1 MLWMGKTST
10 LAEPSNTSWPCP
22 RDRAS
27 NLRALGP
34 LSPSLMLDIEARGPG
49 VFALIKGRAHP
60 DEKQNQHGS
69 PWVAFPADIL
79 WAKPKGML

>member
-1 MLWMGKTST
+1 
-10 LAEPSNTSWPCP
+10 
-22 RDRAS
+22 
-27 NLRALGP
+27 
-34 LSPSLMLDIEARGPG
+34 MLDIEARGPG